1 MSSLSDQSVVV
12 GGGLPG
18 MSAANTIW
26 ENGGRVVLFDK
37 PFFCGGNSKKAT
49 ESTAGTRT
57 QREKG
62 IKDLAE
68 LFTSGTPKGGKK
80 PELAKVLCGG

>member
-18 MSAANTIW
+18 MSAANTIL
-26 ENGGRVVLFDK
+26 ENGGRVVLFDN
-37 PFFCGGNSKKAT
+37 PFFCGGNS
-49 ESTAGTRT
+49 
-57 QREKG
+57 EKG

>member
-1 MSSLSDQSVVV
+1 
-12 GGGLPG
+12 

-26 ENGGRVVLFDK
+26 ENCGRVVLFDK

-49 ESTAGTRT
+49 SGINGAGTRT

-68 LFTSGTPKGGKK
+68 LFTSGNLKGGGKK
-80 PELAKVLCGG
+80 LELAKVLCGG